1 MTVKAIIS
9 HHTLKKWSSSLSAI
23 MLDDDNGQP
32 HCATAVN
39 RDFVDHVQA
48 GGAATVIIAAHTLR
62 LG

>member
-9 HHTLKKWSSSLSAI
+9 HHTLKKWTSSLSAI
-23 MLDDDNGQP
+23 MLDNGQP